1 MSRKPQVYR
10 TWCRGRVG
18 CVLLFLFLAFIR
30 FPAALPQPPA
40 PHTSAHTWVKQKWG
54 RWTHWCP
61 EFGKIAYT
69 PHSAQHPAAVR
80 AHGRQLPEKETVS
93 SLVPCHS
100 ICLGPSVLW
109 HLVEHCLKPEARKL
123 AKLGGTW
130 ALELSTCGGWGGEA
144 LGRPGTQLCG
154 RSLAADGSLWKSDTT
169 AQLCL
174 PGTEDGVRAIF
185 SPALCCCPTH
195 TTHTLTYTFGSEV
208 TALTVHSRTYS
219 RLHLPVPQPFV

>member
-1 MSRKPQVYR
+1 MSSKPQVYR
-10 TWCRGRVG
+10 TWCRGGVG
-18 CVLLFLFLAFIR
+18 CVLLFLFLALIR

-54 RWTHWCP
+54 RWAHWCP

-109 HLVEHCLKPEARKL
+109 HLVEHCMKPEARKL
-123 AKLGGTW
+123 AKLRGTW
-130 ALELSTCGGWGGEA
+130 ALALSTCGGWGV
-144 LGRPGTQLCG
+144 RPLAVPGPSCVGGPLLLMGPSGNPTRLPSCACLAQKMACG
-154 RSLAADGSLWKSDTT
+154 PSSPLPSAV
-169 AQLCL
+169 AQL
-174 PGTEDGVRAIF
+174 TR
-185 SPALCCCPTH
+185 
-195 TTHTLTYTFGSEV
+195 LT
-208 TALTVHSRTYS
+208 HSRTHLDQRS
-219 RLHLPVPQPFV
+219 LH